1 MRRAVPG
8 RRVVPAGGFRGGG
21 CGAGAAYHRPGPGGG
36 IAAAVSTDTIFA
48 AITGRGG
55 AVTVVR
61 LSGASAL
68 PIVAA
73 MVGRLPEPRRASLR
87 DLWDVQGQLL
97 DHALVT
103 VFAAPHSYTGEDC
116 VELALHGG
124 RAVLAAVSAALV
136 VAGARPAEAGEF
148 SRRAFLNGR
157 MDLLQAEA
165 IADLVAAETEAQRRL
180 AVEGADA
187 LHMACAAWRE
197 ALRLMM
203 AQQEA
208 LIDFPDEDLPPEV
221 EARLLADIKRLHAEM
236 QAVLE
241 ASPRAE
247 RLREGLEFVIL
258 GSPNAGKST
267 LLNALAGEDVAIV
280 SDIPGT
286 TRDAIGVRVD
296 LGGVPVH
303 ITDTAGLRETDDV
316 VEAEGVRRAKLR
328 GETADLVIAVAG
340 ADAPVFAHAPKN
352 VEVLYVITKS
362 DLVDLTPLGF
372 IHVSAKTGAG
382 MGKLVAQLT
391 EIAVKL
397 TDTRGAAALARPRQI
412 ACVKDTAEALRFALE
427 AEAPE
432 LRGEELRIAASALGR
447 LVGTIGVEEILDAVF
462 SGFCI
467 GK

>member
-1 MRRAVPG
+1 M
-8 RRVVPAGGFRGGG
+8 
-21 CGAGAAYHRPGPGGG
+21 
-36 IAAAVSTDTIFA
+36 STDTIFA

-55 AVTVVR
+55 AVTLLR

-68 PIVAA
+68 QIVAS
-73 MVGRLPEPRRASLR
+73 MVRHLPEPRRASVRNLM
-87 DLWDVQGQLL
+87 DAQGHLL

-136 VAGARPAEAGEF
+136 AAGARPAEAGEF

-165 IADLVAAETEAQRRL
+165 IADLIAAETEAQRRL
-180 AVEGADA
+180 ALDGADA
-187 LHMACAAWRE
+187 LHESCLAWRE
-197 ALRLMM
+197 TLRLMM

-221 EARLLADIKRLHAEM
+221 EVKLLGDIRRLHDEM
-236 QAVLE
+236 LAVLA

-280 SDIPGT
+280 SEIPGT
-286 TRDAIGVRVD
+286 TRDTIGVRVD

-316 VEAEGVRRAKLR
+316 VEAEGVRRARLR
-328 GETADLVIAVAG
+328 GEKADLVIAVAA
-340 ADAPVFAHAPKN
+340 ADAPVFAQVPDN
-352 VEVLYVITKS
+352 VESLYVITKS
-362 DLVDLTPLGF
+362 DLADCTPLGF
-372 IHVSAKTGAG
+372 LQVSAKTGDGMLQLVKQLAG
-382 MGKLVAQLT
+382 A
-391 EIAVKL
+391 ASKL

-412 ACVKDTAEALRFALE
+412 ACVKDTADALRFALE

-447 LVGTIGVEEILDAVF
+447 LMGTIGVEEILDAVF